1 MLIQKLGGFVSLIHS
16 LIEHVIELY
25 KKTRIL
31 EIWKSEKP
39 GIEIEFY
46 LLHTTSVSS
55 GKSLNLLEPENSHL
69 KNAEKVL

>member
-1 MLIQKLGGFVSLIHS
+1 M
-16 LIEHVIELY
+16 
-25 KKTRIL
+25 
-31 EIWKSEKP
+31 WKSEKP

-69 KNAEKVL
+69 KNAEKVLWTFKIVYI